1 MGICTQQYRFTIGIF
16 NAKSVCVSVRKC
28 VNCQQPSL
36 LSLFSTFGYFLYSV
50 VIFVLLLSSSILLLA
65 DSHAENGTLYK
76 CCCSLAFPNFIAL
89 PILLFNQLFLRLIID
104 AYMQICPI
112 FLDRKVSLKYIFK
125 CFSKGKITQGLC
137 YLYTIGAIFLNIL
150 LVVISNMSLLN
161 PGPSC
166 PNLSVFYQN
175 VQGLVNPRTLDHA
188 HPSLNITKVLEL
200 QSYIDKHKFDL
211 IILNETWLKS
221 SIHDA
226 EIIPFPHYNIFRLD
240 RNLKTHPPDI
250 NNPNKFKRNGG
261 GVLIAVNSELGLNPT
276 IVKSPC
282 NAELLSVKLSLP
294 NNKQFCISTCY
305 RVGTLGDYNFSQI
318 SNRLHYIVNS
328 KKINGHLLIGDLNLE
343 SVDWPSYRSSV
354 SLHKKFLDLFADIGH
369 SQLIANTTHY
379 LGKILDLCITSAP
392 HMLTNL
398 RVLEFNEAVKSDHFG
413 IVFDLKYK
421 YRKLKT
427 PPYTIFNFSKAN
439 WDALN
444 YELSRVPWDTVLK
457 FCDIHTAW
465 PKFKAIFNSLCVKHI
480 PKIKVKSK
488 MTPPWFDSDVHKLCL
503 KKERFRKL
511 FRSTGNEMYNT
522 KFKNCRKEIK
532 KTIKVKMRSNFDD
545 DSNPKVV
552 TKKFWSY
559 VKSCS
564 NSSRIPDT
572 ISFGGRFRSDLTDK
586 ANLFNDY
593 FCQQFSS
600 PSSYDIDIDFNYD
613 PLLDFAIDFRTVRK
627 ILSSINENKSQGPDG
642 INGKIL
648 KNCASSIAYPVTL
661 LFNLSFSQGQIPSE
675 WKLAN
680 IVPIH
685 KKGDK
690 TKVEN
695 YRPISLTSLIM
706 KIFEKCIRDELLNL
720 CKHLIHPSQH
730 GFLPNKSCTTQLIP
744 FIDSLACCLNNRNK
758 IDVVYFDFAK
768 AFDSVSHDI
777 ILDKLKHD
785 FKIDGLLLKFIKD
798 YLQGRKQRVVLGS
811 GISNEADVIS
821 GVPQG
826 SILGPLLFVL
836 FINDLHTVV
845 SEGTSIAL
853 YADDTKIWREILSE
867 YDCITLNSD
876 IQAMTD
882 WAMRNLMTFHP
893 KKCKIL
899 SVAHNVFLDFLPFQ
913 TIFPYVMNNTLLD
926 HVTSENDLGLLVHQK
941 LNWSI
946 QQASIISKALCQFN
960 LLRRTCHFVKNQHK
974 KRTLYLTIIRS
985 LFEHCSPIWCP
996 TLEAITNK
1004 FEPFQKRCIKWILN
1018 EQSLSYSQLDYFK
1031 KLYDLKIMPLSYK
1044 FTFSDLVLFYKI
1056 CNDLVPII
1064 LPDYVIKRTNT
1075 RSSDNGILFGLD
1087 TQYAT
1092 SSKSVFTHSFF
1103 PRCISHWNTLP
1114 IDIRKAANYNEFHS
1128 KLVNHIWNSVAA
1140 YINEI
1145 DPEPD

>member
-1 MGICTQQYRFTIGIF
+1 M
-16 NAKSVCVSVRKC
+16 
-28 VNCQQPSL
+28 
-36 LSLFSTFGYFLYSV
+36 
-50 VIFVLLLSSSILLLA
+50 
-65 DSHAENGTLYK
+65 
-76 CCCSLAFPNFIAL
+76 
-89 PILLFNQLFLRLIID
+89 
-104 AYMQICPI
+104 
-112 FLDRKVSLKYIFK
+112 
-125 CFSKGKITQGLC
+125 
-137 YLYTIGAIFLNIL
+137 
-150 LVVISNMSLLN
+150 
-161 PGPSC
+161 
-166 PNLSVFYQN
+166 
-175 VQGLVNPRTLDHA
+175 
-188 HPSLNITKVLEL
+188 
-200 QSYIDKHKFDL
+200 
-211 IILNETWLKS
+211 
-221 SIHDA
+221 
-226 EIIPFPHYNIFRLD
+226 
-240 RNLKTHPPDI
+240 
-250 NNPNKFKRNGG
+250 
-261 GVLIAVNSELGLNPT
+261 
-276 IVKSPC
+276 
-282 NAELLSVKLSLP
+282 
-294 NNKQFCISTCY
+294 
-305 RVGTLGDYNFSQI
+305 
-318 SNRLHYIVNS
+318 
-328 KKINGHLLIGDLNLE
+328 
-343 SVDWPSYRSSV
+343 
-354 SLHKKFLDLFADIGH
+354 
-369 SQLIANTTHY
+369 
-379 LGKILDLCITSAP
+379 
-392 HMLTNL
+392 
-398 RVLEFNEAVKSDHFG
+398 
-413 IVFDLKYK
+413 
-421 YRKLKT
+421 
-427 PPYTIFNFSKAN
+427 
-439 WDALN
+439 
-444 YELSRVPWDTVLK
+444 
-457 FCDIHTAW
+457 
-465 PKFKAIFNSLCVKHI
+465 
-480 PKIKVKSK
+480 
-488 MTPPWFDSDVHKLCL
+488 
-503 KKERFRKL
+503 
-511 FRSTGNEMYNT
+511 
-522 KFKNCRKEIK
+522 
-532 KTIKVKMRSNFDD
+532 
-545 DSNPKVV
+545 
-552 TKKFWSY
+552 
-559 VKSCS
+559 
-564 NSSRIPDT
+564 
-572 ISFGGRFRSDLTDK
+572 
-586 ANLFNDY
+586 FNDY

-600 PSSYDIDIDFNYD
+600 PSSYDIDIDFNND
-613 PLLDFAIDFRTVRK
+613 PLLDFAIDFRMVRK
-627 ILSSINENKSQGPDG
+627 ILSSLNQNKSQGPDG

-685 KKGDK
+685 KKGNK

-777 ILDKLKHD
+777 ILKKLKHD

-836 FINDLHTVV
+836 FINDLHSVV

-867 YDCITLNSD
+867 YDCITLNRD

-882 WAMRNLMTFHP
+882 WAMRNLMIFHP

-899 SVAHNVFLDFLPFQ
+899 SVSHNVFLHFLPFQ
-913 TIFPYVMNNTLLD
+913 TIFPYEMNNTLLD
-926 HVTSENDLGLLVHQK
+926 HVTSENDLGLLVHQD

-960 LLRRTCHFVKNQHK
+960 LLRRTCHFVKNRHK

-1018 EQSLSYSQLDYFK
+1018 EQNLSYSQFDYFK

-1044 FTFSDLVLFYKI
+1044 FTFTDLVLFYKI
-1056 CNDLVPII
+1056 CNDLVPIT

-1075 RSSDNGILFGLD
+1075 RSSDDGILFGLE

-1092 SSKSVFTHSFF
+1092 SSKSIFTHSFF

-1114 IDIRKAANYNEFHS
+1114 IGIRKAANYNEFHS
-1128 KLVNHIWNSVAA
+1128 KLVSHIWNSVAA